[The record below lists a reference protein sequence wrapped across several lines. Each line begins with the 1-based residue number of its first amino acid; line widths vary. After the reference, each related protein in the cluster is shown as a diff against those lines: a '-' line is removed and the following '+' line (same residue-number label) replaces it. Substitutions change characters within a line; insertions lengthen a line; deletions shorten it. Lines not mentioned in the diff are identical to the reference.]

1 VACSARQG
9 ANKPAASRNSA
20 ANAAHRMVPDC
31 CETLYGLVQR
41 RYRSPGLSLPA
52 GGCIRAVEPLPPTS
66 RSTSFTVTFEA
77 DWARTAVS
85 VSLPD

>member
-20 ANAAHRMVPDC
+20 ANAAHCMVPDC
-31 CETLYGLVQR
+31 YKTLYGLVRR
-41 RYRSPGLSLPA
+41 RYRFPGLSLPA
-52 GGCIRAVEPLPPTS
+52 GGCTRTVEPFPPTS

-85 VSLPD
+85 VGLPA